1 MAIRAALSALVRRAQ
16 TPAGLCSRSRRG
28 RWCACAIPETL
39 GELGYAAVETADG
52 PPGLR
57 MPRSNQRIDL
67 LVTDVGPPGPDG
79 RQLADAARVARPG
92 LKVLFITGHAHN
104 AAMGNDP

>member
-1 MAIRAALSALVRRAQ
+1 
-16 TPAGLCSRSRRG
+16 
-28 RWCACAIPETL
+28 
-39 GELGYAAVETADG
+39 VETADG

-104 AAMGNDP
+104 AAMGNDPWAPACSSRAWGC